1 VKIVSL
7 LPGLTELVCALG
19 LEDRLKGRSH
29 ECDHPGSVTALPAL
43 TSANYRGSAESD
55 SRHIHDSVM
64 SLLHNALSI
73 YDVDEEKLIEIDP
86 DIILTQD
93 HCEVCAVSY
102 GDLSE
107 AVKETLG
114 RDTKIISASPT
125 SLNEICRSF
134 IDIAA
139 ALGVRRR
146 GEELVMNIQSRFD
159 EIRKITRKLSK
170 PNVVAIEWID
180 PIMTGGNWMPEMI
193 EIAGGVPHLA
203 KAGEHSPWCNWED
216 IVSIDPDILLVLPCG
231 YGINKTLSE
240 MSRLTKKE
248 HWRELTAVRQQSVYI
263 LDGNHYFNRP
273 GPRIRNSV
281 EILTEIFHPDQFGCQ
296 NKGNGWIRFGSSS
309 GSAGCAQ

>member
-1 VKIVSL
+1 MTIVSL

-19 LEDRLKGRSH
+19 LEDQLKGRSH
-29 ECDHPGSVTALPAL
+29 ECDYPESVTALPAL
-43 TSANYRGSAESD
+43 TSANYPGNAESD
-55 SRHIHDSVM
+55 SRQIHDSVM
-64 SLLHNALSI
+64 SLLHKALSI
-73 YDVDEEKLIEIDP
+73 YDVDEERLIEINP
-86 DIILTQD
+86 DVILTQD

-114 RDTKIISASPT
+114 GETKIVSASPAN
-125 SLNEICRSF
+125 LEEICLSF
-134 IDIAA
+134 IEIAS
-139 ALGVRRR
+139 ALGVRQR
-146 GEELVMNIQSRFD
+146 GEELVNSIQARFD
-159 EIRKITRKLSK
+159 EVRKSTWRRSK
-170 PNVVAIEWID
+170 PNVVAIEWIE
-180 PIMTGGNWMPEMI
+180 PLMTGGNWMPEMI

-273 GPRIRNSV
+273 GPRIRDSV
-281 EILTEIFHPDQFGCQ
+281 EILAEIFHPDQFGCQ